1 MLFSEQT
8 LRWIIQA
15 LAIYIAMRCLM
26 SLAKRLRER
35 LQGLLIEHVK
45 RQQIESK
52 KRKRI
57 NELREII
64 RKRKAASAAE
74 AAVDQEAEEQQK
86 RAA

>member
-26 SLAKRLRER
+26 SLAIRLREH

-74 AAVDQEAEEQQK
+74 GAFALPDGYGGC
-86 RAA
+86 

>member
-1 MLFSEQT
+1 
-8 LRWIIQA
+8 
-15 LAIYIAMRCLM
+15 
-26 SLAKRLRER
+26 
-35 LQGLLIEHVK
+35 LIEHVK

-57 NELREII
+57 NELHAII

-74 AAVDQEAEEQQK
+74 TAIDQEAEEQQK